1 MDNAR
6 RPAVAYLW
14 VWGAAL
20 VVLGGAGLALHPDFA
35 VGNGVSHEHLFG
47 VFETNGWHSVA
58 GLAFGIPSLLV
69 AWRAPNWAPATALA
83 VGLFGGVV
91 PAASFAAVGDGGAFL
106 GLIPVDIA
114 DALTLH
120 LLPGLLGVAAAIP
133 GLRAAGPP
141 DLVAPSSARDGPRV
155 WSGRR

>member
-1 MDNAR
+1 MTMHNGR

-14 VWGAAL
+14 VWGAVL
-20 VVLGGAGLALHPDFA
+20 VILGGAGLALHPDFA
-35 VGNGVSHEHLFG
+35 VGRGVSHEHLFG

-58 GLAFGIPSLLV
+58 GLAFGIPSLVV
-69 AWRAPNWAPATALA
+69 ASRAPGWAPATALA

-91 PAASFAAVGDGGAFL
+91 PAASFAAVGDGGVFL

-114 DALTLH
+114 DAVALH

-133 GLRAAGPP
+133 GLRAGRLPGLLGATRGT
-141 DLVAPSSARDGPRV
+141 DNPRAAA
-155 WSGRR
+155 